1 MEKFENFSLG
11 FIAFL
16 QALGL
21 TAYCSLVAVLFWQ
34 GNQWFGKV
42 PNYLAPLLF
51 LTLFT
56 TSALICAIIALGYP
70 VILFWQKK
78 QMGQAVKLV
87 LGTALWLV
95 FFTLSVMALLLT
107 TR

>member
-1 MEKFENFSLG
+1 MKKLENFSLG

-21 TAYCSLVAVLFWQ
+21 TAYCSLIAVFFCQ
-34 GNQWFGKV
+34 ANQWFGQV
-42 PNYLAPLLF
+42 PAYLAPLLM

-56 TSALICAIIALGYP
+56 TSSLICAIIALGYP

-78 QMGQAVKLV
+78 QAGQAVKLV

-95 FFTLSVMALLLT
+95 FFTACVMALLLL

>member
-1 MEKFENFSLG
+1 MKKLEDFSLG

-16 QALGL
+16 QALGI
-21 TAYCSLVAVLFWQ
+21 TTYCSLVAILFWQ
-34 GNQWFGKV
+34 GNNWFGQI
-42 PNYLAPLLF
+42 PNYLAPFLF

-56 TSALICAIIALGYP
+56 TSALICAILALGVP

-78 QMGQAVKLV
+78 QMEHAVRLV

-95 FFTLSVMALLLT
+95 FFTLSVMTLLLV

>member
-1 MEKFENFSLG
+1 MKKLGNFSLG

-21 TAYCSLVAVLFWQ
+21 TIYCSLVAVLLWQ
-34 GNQWFGKV
+34 GNTWFGRV
-42 PNYLAPLLF
+42 PGYLAPLLF

-78 QMGQAVKLV
+78 QTGQAVKLV
-87 LGTALWLV
+87 LATTLWLV
-95 FFTLSVMALLLT
+95 FFTLGVMALLLL

>member
-1 MEKFENFSLG
+1 MKKMANLSLG
-11 FIAFL
+11 FMAFL

-21 TAYCSLVAVLFWQ
+21 MAYCSLVAVLFWQ
-34 GNQWFGKV
+34 GNRWFGKV
-42 PNYLAPLLF
+42 PGYLAPLLF

-56 TSALICAIIALGYP
+56 TSALVCATITLGYP

-78 QMGQAVKLV
+78 QTSQAVKLV
-87 LGTALWLV
+87 LATTLWLV
-95 FFTLSVMALLLT
+95 FFTLSVMALLLM

>member
-1 MEKFENFSLG
+1 MKKLENFSLG

-21 TAYCSLVAVLFWQ
+21 TAYCSLIAVFFWQ
-34 GNQWFGKV
+34 ANQWFGRV
-42 PNYLAPLLF
+42 PTYLAPLLF

-56 TSALICAIIALGYP
+56 TSALICAIMVLGYP
-70 VILFWQKK
+70 AILLLSKK
-78 QMGQAVKLV
+78 QTAQAIKLV

-95 FFTLSVMALLLT
+95 FFTLCVMGLLLLT
-107 TR
+107 R